1 MCVEL
6 FFRRELI
13 KVMSWAQ
20 RTDVRWAD
28 NAHWANIRHIANGSS
43 WCSEFVSVAM
53 LFLLLVNSH
62 KLVSL

>member
-1 MCVEL
+1 
-6 FFRRELI
+6 
-13 KVMSWAQ
+13 VMSWAQ

-28 NAHWANIRHIANGSS
+28 NAHCANIRHIANGSS